1 LTNEREIQEVEDER
15 NMVGE
20 MRRFMENG
28 KRQNEKMY
36 WEKRKINK

>member
-36 WEKRKINK
+36 